1 MSRQRSDPL
10 DHTSGFPRPRGDE
23 PDVAIPALQ
32 DFAFSPPARG

>member
-1 MSRQRSDPL
+1 MSLGPARAPPL
-10 DHTSGFPRPRGDE
+10 LTSFLRPRGDE